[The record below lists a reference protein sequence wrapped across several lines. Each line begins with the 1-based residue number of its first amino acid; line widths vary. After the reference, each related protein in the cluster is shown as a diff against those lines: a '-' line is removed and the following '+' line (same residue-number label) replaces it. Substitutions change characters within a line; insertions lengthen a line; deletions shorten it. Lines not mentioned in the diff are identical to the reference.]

1 VAARTVGIE
10 EELLLVDSETGV
22 ARAVANVVL
31 KDLAADEQHST
42 ADRDPEQEQPDEVL
56 EAELQRQQIETHTQP
71 RERLVDLVDELRARR
86 GEADVL
92 ARRSGA
98 RVAALATSPL
108 PVEAEVMPVARY
120 QRMIEHLGLTTRQQL
135 ICGAHV
141 HVSVDSDDEAIAVL
155 DRIRPWLPTLLAL
168 STNSPFWQGN
178 DTAYASFRS
187 QVAGRW
193 PSHGPMDVFGSTEEY
208 RRIVEAMVA
217 TGVLLDSAMVSFDA
231 RSSERYPTVEIR
243 VADICLDV
251 RDSVVVAGLTRGLVE
266 AAAREWRAG
275 QAPADVPTAVLRLAN
290 WRAGRSSV
298 DGPLL
303 DPLTGRPRAAGDVV
317 EKLVEHVSEALES
330 TGDHAWVVD
339 GVERILNEGTGAH
352 HQRAAFERGGDL
364 RSVVLAAAEATQR

>member
-10 EELLLVDSETGV
+10 EELLLVDAETGA

-31 KDLAADEQHST
+31 QELAADERRSSPDG
-42 ADRDPEQEQPDEVL
+42 DREEQSEQVL
-56 EAELQRQQIETHTQP
+56 EAELHRQQIETHTQP
-71 RERLVDLVDELRARR
+71 RERLGDLVDELRSRR
-86 GEADVL
+86 AEADRR

-108 PVEAEVMPVARY
+108 PVDAEVMPVARY
-120 QRMIEHLGLTTRQQL
+120 QRMIGHLGLTTRQQL

-141 HVSVDSDDEAIAVL
+141 HVSVESDEEAIAVL
-155 DRIRPWLPTLLAL
+155 DRIRPWLPVLLAL
-168 STNSPFWQGN
+168 STNSPFWQGE

-187 QVAGRW
+187 QVASRW
-193 PSHGPMDVFGSTEEY
+193 PSHGPMDVFGSVQDY

-251 RDSVVVAGLTRGLVE
+251 RDSVVIAGLTRALVE
-266 AAAREWRAG
+266 TAAREWRAC

-317 EKLVEHVSEALES
+317 GRLVEHVLDALHS
-330 TGDHAWVVD
+330 TGDQSWVVD
-339 GVERILNEGTGAH
+339 GVKRILTEGTGAH
-352 HQRAAFERGGDL
+352 QQRAAFERGGDL
-364 RSVVLAAAEATQR
+364 RSVVLSAAEATRQ